1 MDLLTPLR
9 GRRASGPLT
18 LRRFNA
24 AAQPLSFLDFLIERP
39 VRGVIVDGGGV
50 LVHVPDPARFG
61 LHKMIVSGE
70 REMTRHTKR
79 EKDLRQAAQVLS
91 VLLEERPGDIGV
103 AWDDVVRRG
112 KGWTQRVMAG
122 VSSLKRIDPEVG
134 GRLAAA
140 LAHPA

>member
-1 MDLLTPLR
+1 M
-9 GRRASGPLT
+9 
-18 LRRFNA
+18 
-24 AAQPLSFLDFLIERP
+24 
-39 VRGVIVDGGGV
+39 RGVIVDGGGV